1 MKIENTPN
9 YEIIGYL
16 RTKRELIVFTA
27 YDRKQIEKYYGLV
40 FSTVE
45 EWEEFLD
52 YLDSSWNG
60 TFDDMIFKSMIENY
74 KEDFNRK

>member
-40 FSTVE
+40 FSTDE